1 MGAHHVACTMN
12 RRRSLCLAV
21 LLASM
26 QPRLAHAEDL
36 KAVGFLFQF
45 TLFAVF
51 AFVMVI
57 ALLAIPIRLLVRR
70 KRYSVQERW
79 LWAGGWV
86 AALALTATVLET
98 ALGSL

>member
-1 MGAHHVACTMN
+1 M
-12 RRRSLCLAV
+12 L
-21 LLASM
+21 
-26 QPRLAHAEDL
+26 PRLAHAEDL

-45 TLFAVF
+45 ALLAVF

-57 ALLAIPIRLLVRR
+57 ALVIIPIRLLVRW
-70 KRYSVQERW
+70 KRYCIQERW
-79 LWAGGWV
+79 LWAGSWV

>member
-1 MGAHHVACTMN
+1 M
-12 RRRSLCLAV
+12 L
-21 LLASM
+21 
-26 QPRLAHAEDL
+26 PRLAHAEDL

-45 TLFAVF
+45 ALLAAFAL
-51 AFVMVI
+51 VMVI
-57 ALLAIPIRLLVRR
+57 ALVITPIRLLVRW
-70 KRYSVQERW
+70 KRYSIQERW

>member
-1 MGAHHVACTMN
+1 M
-12 RRRSLCLAV
+12 L
-21 LLASM
+21 
-26 QPRLAHAEDL
+26 PRLAHAEDL
-36 KAVGFLFQF
+36 KAVGFLFRF
-45 TLFAVF
+45 ALLAVF

-57 ALLAIPIRLLVRR
+57 ALLAIPIRVLVRW
-70 KRYSVQERW
+70 KRLSVQERW